1 VPETRVVQSV
11 SVTHGE
17 LVLMGRVLIAFGLAY
32 AIGFE
37 RELRGSP
44 AGDRTYAMV
53 GTGAAA
59 IVAVTYRISPQA
71 VGGVV
76 TGIGFIGGGLVFR
89 EGTRNIRGIT
99 SAATM
104 LAVTGI
110 GIVSGTGHWFL
121 AIMLAVVIMVD
132 LEIRNIPVLNR
143 LDARRYGHRLRDD
156 MAPPMGM
163 SPRPSGSDEGGPP
176 TGGVPPLAS

>member
-1 VPETRVVQSV
+1 M
-11 SVTHGE
+11 THSE
-17 LVLMGRVLIAFGLAY
+17 LVLAGRILLAFAVSFV
-32 AIGFE
+32 IGFE

-53 GTGAAA
+53 GTGTAA

-76 TGIGFIGGGLVFR
+76 TGIGFIGAGLVFR
-89 EGTRNIRGIT
+89 EGTRNIRGVT

-104 LAVTGI
+104 LAVTGV
-110 GIVSGTGHWFL
+110 GVVAGTGHWL
-121 AIMLAVVIMVD
+121 LCLLLGVVVLID
-132 LEIRNIPVLNR
+132 LELRNIPVLNR

-156 MAPPMGM
+156 MAPPMPGA
-163 SPRPSGSDEGGPP
+163 PAAHEAGPP
-176 TGGVPPLAS
+176 VA

>member
-1 VPETRVVQSV
+1 MRMTHTEFVLLGRVVLSF
-11 SVTHGE
+11 
-17 LVLMGRVLIAFGLAY
+17 VLSF

-37 RELRGSP
+37 RELRGSA

-76 TGIGFIGGGLVFR
+76 TGIGFIGAGLVFR

-104 LAVTGI
+104 LAVTGV
-110 GIVSGTGHWFL
+110 GVVSGTGHWLL
-121 AIMLAVVIMVD
+121 AICVSALILID
-132 LEIRNIPVLNR
+132 LELRNIPVLNR
-143 LDARRYGHRLRDD
+143 LDARRYGQLRDD
-156 MAPPMGM
+156 MAPPRGLA
-163 SPRPSGSDEGGPP
+163 PRPPDPGGPP
-176 TGGVPPLAS
+176 QEG